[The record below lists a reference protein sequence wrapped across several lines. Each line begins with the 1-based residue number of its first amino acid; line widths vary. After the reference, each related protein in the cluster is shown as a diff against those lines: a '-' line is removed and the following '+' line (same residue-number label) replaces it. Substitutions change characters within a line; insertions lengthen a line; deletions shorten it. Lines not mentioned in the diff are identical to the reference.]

1 MRAKR
6 SGFKMKANSTFFS
19 AAGLALAGCAHAPV
33 QIGKD
38 TYLVT
43 VQGCE
48 MFAPPLS
55 KAIRKANEACAAS
68 RQVATI
74 LETQVSVQLTCV
86 VTVQYRCSEEANQGS
101 GPLRPDSGV
110 KTIENH

>member
-1 MRAKR
+1 VIPKPVLLIPAV
-6 SGFKMKANSTFFS
+6 
-19 AAGLALAGCAHAPV
+19 LALAGCAHAPV
-33 QIGKD
+33 QVGKD

-74 LETQVSVQLTCV
+74 LETQVSVQWTCV
-86 VTVQYRCSEEANQGS
+86 ATVQYRCSEEASQGS
-101 GPLRPDSGV
+101 GPLRPDRGV
-110 KTIENH
+110 TTIENH